1 MLINTSVFD
10 TMRSMEPLLKLLSPY
25 DPKPQYVQV
34 ATGGNWENAVRIDFG
49 NGTFSHDISSL
60 GDVDDSIACE
70 IFYTLSDGR
79 AIFFGIRKSSAL
91 KVDSPEDFLEQFLSI
106 LHTASAV
113 SLPEALAVF
122 GQQLN
127 NDPTSLTATKVDYVE
142 IGVEGY
148 WKSVGSKVLR
158 KSGEPA
164 ITEKVIKQLLS
175 ENDSL
180 LKNTKNHTTLEFAV
194 RNPELWLGIQVSK
207 KENDEYVT
215 DLEAVAALSNL
226 I

>member
-91 KVDSPEDFLEQFLSI
+91 KVDSPEDFLEKVRHHRTSRWLDEWGRLKGDAAANLVIS
-106 LHTASAV
+106 TGMV
-113 SLPEALAVF
+113 S
-122 GQQLN
+122 
-127 NDPTSLTATKVDYVE
+127 
-142 IGVEGY
+142 
-148 WKSVGSKVLR
+148 
-158 KSGEPA
+158 
-164 ITEKVIKQLLS
+164 
-175 ENDSL
+175 
-180 LKNTKNHTTLEFAV
+180 
-194 RNPELWLGIQVSK
+194 
-207 KENDEYVT
+207 
-215 DLEAVAALSNL
+215 
-226 I
+226 